1 MGLGDLVDGGKDL
14 LNSGLSKV
22 EEGIDA
28 GKKALGEGVDW
39 TTDRV
44 GDGLEYVGAE
54 GLADTVEDW
63 GDDVASDLGA
73 SVGEQQLGQTEQAN
87 ELVHGKPDKIRE
99 SAKHLKDF
107 HTAFDRVG
115 QGMKK
120 LDSSHWKGASADA
133 FREKFAMHP
142 ADWLHAADACESA
155 GKALDTYADTVKWA
169 QDKAQEAI
177 DLYKKGKDASDKA
190 VEAYNKRVDEYNAKG
205 RAGQE
210 QGPRP
215 EPFSDP
221 GKAQRDRAQEILN
234 EARRQRNEAA
244 DTAKKTIDT
253 AMAHAPKEPPPL
265 DRAAALAIDG
275 YGALNVEA
283 AHVVG
288 GVVKGTAG
296 LLNFARG
303 LNPLDIYNITHPA
316 QYMQNVNMTLAGL
329 VSTAAHPERIP
340 GALIDSFKKDP
351 SEGVGRLLPELLG
364 TKGLGTARTGLRVA
378 AKEGLENAAE
388 NAIRRGADD
397 IPPTRHVPDPPNT
410 NDPLHAAADRSVDA
424 SKLPDDAV
432 WRTSDEPLWR
442 NDDRGPSE
450 IFRDGFQPWNNSNTD
465 LSGYVRNNDHSVYV
479 GTTRDPDLG
488 WGSKYRYDVDAP
500 GGIDVNKS
508 IPDNIFAREQEIAF
522 PGGVRTEN
530 IKGAWER
537 LPDGSF
543 GNYIPNPHYDPS
555 ATPGG
560 PPAAPPSSV
569 LPPGWTK

>member
-1 MGLGDLVDGGKDL
+1 MGLGDLIDGGKDL
-14 LNSGLSKV
+14 VNSGLSKV

-28 GKKALGEGVDW
+28 GKKAAGEAVDW

-99 SAKHLKDF
+99 TAKHLADF
-107 HTAFDRVG
+107 HTAFDKVG
-115 QGMKK
+115 QGMRK

-133 FREKFAMHP
+133 FREKFAVHP
-142 ADWLHAADACESA
+142 SEWLHAADACESA
-155 GKALDTYADTVKWA
+155 GKALDKYADTVKWA

-190 VEAYNKRVDEYNAKG
+190 VDAYNKKVDAYNAARNG
-205 RAGQE
+205 PDPL
-210 QGPRP
+210 PRP
-215 EPFSDP
+215 EEFSDP
-221 GKAQRDRAQEILN
+221 GKGQRDRAQEILN

-244 DTAKKTIDT
+244 DTAKTAIDG

-265 DRAAALAIDG
+265 DRAAAMAIDG
-275 YGALNVEA
+275 YGALNVEG

-303 LNPLDIYNITHPA
+303 LNPLDVYNITHPA

-351 SEGVGRLLPELLG
+351 SEGIGRLLPELIG

-378 AKEGLENAAE
+378 AREGVENAAE

-397 IPPTRHVPDPPNT
+397 VGTPRHVPDPPRT

-424 SKLPDDAV
+424 SRLPGDAV

-442 NDDRGPSE
+442 NDNRPPSE
-450 IFRDGFQPWNNSNTD
+450 IFQDGFQPWNNHNTD
-465 LSGYVRNNDHSVYV
+465 LAGYVRNNDHSVYV
-479 GTTRDPDLG
+479 GTTRDPNLG
-488 WGSKYRYDVDAP
+488 WDTTYRYDVDAP
-500 GGIDVNKS
+500 GGIDVNKT
-508 IPDNIFAREQEIAF
+508 IPDNIFSNEQEIAF

-530 IKGAWER
+530 IKGAYER

-543 GNYIPNPHYDPS
+543 GNYIPNPHYNPD
-555 ATPGG
+555 
-560 PPAAPPSSV
+560 AAP
-569 LPPGWTK
+569 K